1 VVGSEGRG
9 GRGRGE
15 FRGEGRGAGRGR
27 GRRDG
32 GEGEGEARPR
42 RQFDRHS
49 GTGRGCVLG
58 PAAPSRQRSSIRAHA
73 AAVSQLQRANPD
85 VGMLSG
91 DDRL

>member
-1 VVGSEGRG
+1 MTMSGNVGSETGDSG
-9 GRGRGE
+9 SG
-15 FRGEGRGAGRGR
+15 
-27 GRRDG
+27 D